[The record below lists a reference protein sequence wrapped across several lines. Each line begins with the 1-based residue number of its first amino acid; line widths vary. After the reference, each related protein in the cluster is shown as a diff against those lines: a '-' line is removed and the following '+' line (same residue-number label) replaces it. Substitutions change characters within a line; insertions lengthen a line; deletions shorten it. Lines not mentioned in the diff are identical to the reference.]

1 MPETADVAHHPFQA
15 EIDDLVACVLEG
27 RDTVVDVFDAQKTM
41 EVCLAADRSAERG
54 GAPVSLPLSRLSAR
68 SVERRLDWRLGTGGG
83 ANDEHWKVA
92 PRVSPGRW
100 RAPQRRRRPCCARSA
115 RPPRAPSRRTIGSGS
130 ASSGWAFAGS
140 RTSRSA
146 LRAPGVE
153 LTAAADVY
161 DGRLTLAKELWG
173 NQLFTTR
180 DYREVLARPDVDAVI
195 IATPDH
201 WHMQMAVD
209 AMQAGKDVYV
219 EKPMVQALEE
229 GPRII
234 EAARQTGRIL
244 QVGSQHVS
252 SIVYAKAR
260 ELFRAGAIGE
270 LNLVEAWINRNS
282 SMGAW
287 QYSIPP
293 DASPQTIDWDR
304 FLGRAP
310 KRPFDPVRLFRW
322 RNYRDYGTGIPGDL
336 FVHLFT
342 GIHFVLDA
350 LGPTRAI
357 ASGGL
362 RHWNDGRDVPDVML
376 ALYDYPKT
384 PTHPAFTLSLKVN
397 FAEGAGDAY
406 VFRFVGPEGVLTIG
420 DNSVTLS
427 RRQPAKEPGQTS
439 DTFAKATQ
447 DAFMKEYR
455 AKYPDRP
462 ELQPRSDE
470 TYAAPPRYNSVDD
483 HFRNFFDAMRTRRP
497 VVEDAVFGLRAAGPA
512 LLANHSYFENRPIG
526 WDAEKMTRT
535 SIESH

>member
-1 MPETADVAHHPFQA
+1 MNTGTSRREFLQAVAGATAAAPT
-15 EIDDLVACVLEG
+15 LL
-27 RDTVVDVFDAQKTM
+27 RAQT
-41 EVCLAADRSAERG
+41 ATPRA
-54 GAPVSLPLSRLSAR
+54 
-68 SVERRLDWRLGTGGG
+68 
-83 ANDEHWKVA
+83 VA
-92 PRVSPGRW
+92 PNDRIRVG
-100 RAPQRRRRPCCARSA
+100 
-115 RPPRAPSRRTIGSGS
+115 IFG
-130 ASSGWAFAGS
+130 AGI
-140 RTSRSA
+140 RGLADLRSA
-146 LRAPGVE
+146 LRVPGVE
-153 LTAAADVY
+153 LTAVADVY
-161 DGRLTLAKELWG
+161 DGRLTLARELWG
-173 NQLFTTR
+173 NQVFTTR
-180 DYREVLARPDVDAVI
+180 DYREVLARPDLDAVI
-195 IATPDH
+195 VATPDH
-201 WHMQMAVD
+201 WHMPMAVD
-209 AMQAGKDVYV
+209 AMKAGKDVYV
-219 EKPMVQALEE
+219 EKPMVQDLDE

-234 EAARQTGRIL
+234 EAARQTGRIV
-244 QVGSQHVS
+244 QIGSQHVS

-310 KRPFDPVRLFRW
+310 RRPFDPVRLFRW

-350 LGPTRAI
+350 HGPTRAI

-362 RHWNDGRDVPDVML
+362 RKWNDGRDVPDVML
-376 ALYDYPKT
+376 ALYDYPRT
-384 PTHPAFTLSLKVN
+384 ATHPAFTLSLKVN

-420 DNSVTLS
+420 DNSVTLA
-427 RRQPAKEPGQTS
+427 RRPPAREPGQTA
-439 DTFAKATQ
+439 DTFARATQ

-455 AKYPDRP
+455 AKYPERP

-470 TYAAPPRYNSVDD
+470 TYAAPARYSSADD
-483 HFRNFFDAMRTRRP
+483 HFRNFFEAVRTRRA
-497 VVEDAVFGLRAAGPA
+497 VVEDAVFGFRAAGPA
-512 LLANHSYFENRPIG
+512 LLANHSYFENRAIG

-535 SIESH
+535 PLESH

>member
-1 MPETADVAHHPFQA
+1 MNSRRSRREFLQVVAGAATAAPTLLQA
-15 EIDDLVACVLEG
+15 
-27 RDTVVDVFDAQKTM
+27 Q
-41 EVCLAADRSAERG
+41 RST
-54 GAPVSLPLSRLSAR
+54 SSR
-68 SVERRLDWRLGTGGG
+68 T
-83 ANDEHWKVA
+83 VA
-92 PRVSPGRW
+92 PNDRIRVGI
-100 RAPQRRRRPCCARSA
+100 
-115 RPPRAPSRRTIGSGS
+115 IGVGIR
-130 ASSGWAFAGS
+130 GQQDL
-140 RTSRSA
+140 RSA
-146 LRAPGVE
+146 LHAPGVE

-161 DGRLTLAKELWG
+161 DGRLALAKELWG
-173 NQLFTTR
+173 NGVFTTR
-180 DYREVLARPDVDAVI
+180 DYRELLARPDVDAVI
-195 IATPDH
+195 IAAPDH

-209 AMQAGKDVYV
+209 AMQAGKHVYV

-234 EAARQTGRIL
+234 DAARQTGRIL

-282 SMGAW
+282 SLGAW
-287 QYSIPP
+287 QYSVPP
-293 DASPQTIDWDR
+293 DASTATIDWDR

-350 LGPTRAI
+350 IGPTRAI

-362 RHWNDGRDVPDVML
+362 RHWTDGRDVPDVML

-397 FAEGAGDAY
+397 FAEGAGNAY

-420 DNSVTLS
+420 DNAVTLS
-427 RRQPAKEPGQTS
+427 RLQPVKEPGHTS
-439 DTFAKATQ
+439 DTFSKATQ
-447 DAFMKEYR
+447 EAFMKEYR
-455 AKYPDRP
+455 AKYSDRP
-462 ELQPRSDE
+462 ELQPRNDE

-483 HFRNFFDAMRTRRP
+483 HFQHFFDAVRTRQP

-512 LLANHSYFENRPIG
+512 LLANYSYFENRAIG

>member
-1 MPETADVAHHPFQA
+1 MTVRRTRREFLQTVAASAAAPTILRAQTPATRTVAPSDRLRLAAIGIGIRGQADVKAA
-15 EIDDLVACVLEG
+15 L
-27 RDTVVDVFDAQKTM
+27 KT
-41 EVCLAADRSAERG
+41 
-54 GAPVSLPLSRLSAR
+54 
-68 SVERRLDWRLGTGGG
+68 
-83 ANDEHWKVA
+83 
-92 PRVSPGRW
+92 
-100 RAPQRRRRPCCARSA
+100 
-115 RPPRAPSRRTIGSGS
+115 
-130 ASSGWAFAGS
+130 
-140 RTSRSA
+140 
-146 LRAPGVE
+146 PGVE
-153 LTAAADVY
+153 LAAVADVY
-161 DGRLTLAKELWG
+161 DGRLTLAREIWG
-173 NQLFTTR
+173 SHVVTTR
-180 DYREVLARPDVDAVI
+180 DYRELLARADVDAVL

-201 WHMQMAVD
+201 WHRQIAID
-209 AMQAGKDVYV
+209 AMKAGKDVYV
-219 EKPMVQALEE
+219 EKPMVQDLDE

-234 EAARQTGRIL
+234 EAARQTGRIV

-310 KRPFDPVRLFRW
+310 RRPFDPVRLFRW

-350 LGPTRAI
+350 HGPTRAI
-357 ASGGL
+357 ASGGI

-376 ALYDYPKT
+376 AMYDYPKT
-384 PTHPAFTLSLKVN
+384 STHPAFTLSLKVN

-420 DNSVTLS
+420 DNSVTLA
-427 RRQPAKEPGQTS
+427 RRPPAREPGQTA
-439 DTFAKATQ
+439 DTFARATQ

-455 AKYPDRP
+455 AKYPERP

-470 TYAAPPRYNSVDD
+470 TYAAPARYSSADD
-483 HFRNFFDAMRTRRP
+483 HFRNFFEAVRTRRA

-512 LLANHSYFENRPIG
+512 LLANHSYFENRAIG

-535 SIESH
+535 PLESH

>member
-1 MPETADVAHHPFQA
+1 MT
-15 EIDDLVACVLEG
+15 
-27 RDTVVDVFDAQKTM
+27 T
-41 EVCLAADRSAERG
+41 
-54 GAPVSLPLSRLSAR
+54 
-68 SVERRLDWRLGTGGG
+68 RR
-83 ANDEHWKVA
+83 
-92 PRVSPGRW
+92 
-100 RAPQRRRRPCCARSA
+100 
-115 RPPRAPSRRTIGSGS
+115 SRRDFLQTVASAAAAPTILRAQPRPTPQSVA
-130 ASSGWAFAGS
+130 ASDRIRVAVFGLGI
-140 RTSRSA
+140 RGQQDVRSA
-146 LRAPGVE
+146 LRTPGVE
-153 LTAAADVY
+153 LVAAADVY

-173 NQLFTTR
+173 GHVLTTR
-180 DYREVLARPDVDAVI
+180 DYREVLARRDVDAVI

-201 WHMQMAVD
+201 WHTQMAVD
-209 AMQAGKDVYV
+209 AMKAGKDVYV
-219 EKPMVQALEE
+219 EKPMVQEINE
-229 GPRII
+229 GPHII

-244 QVGSQHVS
+244 QVGSQHTS

-310 KRPFDPVRLFRW
+310 KRPFEPVRLFRW

-384 PTHPAFTLSLKVN
+384 PAHPAFTLSLKVN
-397 FAEGAGDAY
+397 FAEGAGDNTA
-406 VFRFVGPEGVLTIG
+406 FRFIGPEGVLTIG
-420 DNSVTLS
+420 DNAVTRS
-427 RRQPAKEPGQTS
+427 RRPPAKEPGHTS
-439 DTFAKATQ
+439 DTFSKATQ

-462 ELQPRSDE
+462 ELQPRNDE
-470 TYAAPPRYNSVDD
+470 TYAAPPRYNSAED
-483 HFRNFFDAMRTRRP
+483 HFRTFFDAVRTRRP
-497 VVEDAVFGLRAAGPA
+497 VVEDAAFGLRAAGPA
-512 LLANHSYFENRPIG
+512 LLANHSCFENRPIG
-526 WDAEKMTRT
+526 WDAQKMTRT

>member
-1 MPETADVAHHPFQA
+1 MSSRRSRRDFLKAAAGATA
-15 EIDDLVACVLEG
+15 
-27 RDTVVDVFDAQKTM
+27 T
-41 EVCLAADRSAERG
+41 
-54 GAPVSLPLSRLSAR
+54 APVLLHAHTPMPSQTATPG
-68 SVERRLDWRLGTGGG
+68 ERIRIAAFGVGIRGQQDI
-83 ANDEHWKVA
+83 
-92 PRVSPGRW
+92 
-100 RAPQRRRRPCCARSA
+100 RSA
-115 RPPRAPSRRTIGSGS
+115 RGV
-130 ASSGWAFAGS
+130 
-140 RTSRSA
+140 
-146 LRAPGVE
+146 PGVE
-153 LTAAADVY
+153 LAAVADVY

-173 NQLFTTR
+173 NQVFTTR
-180 DYREVLARPDVDAVI
+180 DYREVLARRDIDAVV
-195 IATPDH
+195 IAPPDH
-201 WHMQMAVD
+201 WHTQMAID
-209 AMQAGKDVYV
+209 AMKAGKDVYV
-219 EKPMVQALEE
+219 EKPMVQELDE
-229 GPRII
+229 GPRLI

-287 QYSIPP
+287 QYSLPP

-350 LGPTRAI
+350 LGPTRAV

-362 RHWNDGRDVPDVML
+362 RHWNDGRDVPDVMI
-376 ALYDYPKT
+376 AMYDYPKT
-384 PTHPAFTLSLKVN
+384 ATHPAFTLSLKVN
-397 FAEGAGDAY
+397 FAEGAGDNTT
-406 VFRFVGPEGVLTIG
+406 FRFVGPEGVLTIG
-420 DNSVTLS
+420 DSSVTLS
-427 RRQPAKEPGQTS
+427 RRPQAKEPGHTS
-439 DTFAKATQ
+439 DTFAKAAQ

-462 ELQPRSDE
+462 ELQPRNDE
-470 TYAAPPRYNSVDD
+470 TYAAPPRYNSTDD
-483 HFRNFFDAMRTRRP
+483 HFRNFFDAVRTRRP

-526 WDAEKMTRT
+526 WNAEKMTRT